1 MLEKLCGPAILY
13 IGFSITQ
20 IILDIFQ
27 EMYNTAFLKFMV
39 MIIFSIILNIFC
51 KRNLGVIAWL
61 IVFIQFISMSILTS
75 IILYVFGLSPMT
87 GGLNY
92 QVSYPDNNQN
102 PPPSSNKNVVV
113 VTNSGVNQPYDDNKE
128 VEPGVYTVPPTAD
141 EVNNYNNVNN

>member
-13 IGFSITQ
+13 IGFSLTQ

-61 IVFIQFISMSILTS
+61 IVFIPFISMSILTS

-92 QVSYPDNNQN
+92 QVSYPNNNDN
-102 PPPSSNKNVVV
+102 PPPNKNVVV
-113 VTNSGVNQPYDDNKE
+113 VTNNGVNQPYDQNKE
-128 VEPGVYTVPPTAD
+128 VQPGVYTQPPTAD
-141 EVNNYNNVNN
+141 EVNNYNSVNN

>member
-1 MLEKLCGPAILY
+1 MLEKLWGPAILY
-13 IGFSITQ
+13 IGFSLTQ

-61 IVFIQFISMSILTS
+61 IVFIPFISMSILTS

-92 QVSYPDNNQN
+92 QVSYPNNNDNPL
-102 PPPSSNKNVVV
+102 PPNKNVVV
-113 VTNSGVNQPYDDNKE
+113 VTNNGINQPYDENKE
-128 VEPGVYTVPPTAD
+128 VQPGVYNEPPTAD
-141 EVNNYNNVNN
+141 QVNNYNSVNN